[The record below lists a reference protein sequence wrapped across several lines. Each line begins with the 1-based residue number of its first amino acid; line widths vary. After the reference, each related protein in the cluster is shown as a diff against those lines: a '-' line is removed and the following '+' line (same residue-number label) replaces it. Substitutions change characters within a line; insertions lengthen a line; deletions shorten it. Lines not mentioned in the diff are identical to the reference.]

1 MENKTF
7 LDRIEEIESTPVTK
21 QEEDKSIEVFPN
33 HKCKQCWGRGF
44 IKKLESSKTPMK
56 KDVLLKAAEKGQTF
70 QMMRCHCLGTGNQ
83 ERNKKEYLKLV
94 GPNEKGFKVIP

>member
-1 MENKTF
+1 
-7 LDRIEEIESTPVTK
+7 
-21 QEEDKSIEVFPN
+21 
-33 HKCKQCWGRGF
+33 
-44 IKKLESSKTPMK
+44 MK

-94 GPNEKGFKVIP
+94 GQNETGFKINTTQQPERNQQTESSS